1 MKYWA
6 LVVSAVVT
14 SILLMLVN
22 TSIGDA
28 ALANSVSRFVVVNA
42 KLLSVFGAFIAFLCF
57 AEGDYLRRAWGWL
70 ALGSFMLVE
79 ADLYTQWIGP
89 LLSPTAAY
97 VGRGAIVVIANVIT
111 PVALVLFARA
121 LKVAGLDL
129 AGTRRGLYLATAAAA
144 AIALVVAGEGTW
156 ASLRALTSGSTR
168 HLSLVASGF
177 GDIASF
183 VLLAPL
189 IYTVATLRGG
199 TLGWPFLLLT
209 ASGFSW
215 LVYDGA
221 GAFTRWIGGGTYVV
235 AVQESARLAACL
247 FLFAAGLAQRWVVAR
262 ASRSQPVVRTAVQAA

>member
-6 LVVSAVVT
+6 LVISAVVA

-22 TSIGDA
+22 ASLGDVA
-28 ALANSVSRFVVVNA
+28 MANSVSRFTVINA
-42 KLLSVFGAFIAFLCF
+42 KLLAAFGALIAFLCF
-57 AEGDYLRRAWGWL
+57 TEGDYLRRAWGWL
-70 ALGSFMLVE
+70 ALGAFMLAE

-89 LLSPTAAY
+89 LLSPTAGY
-97 VGRGAIVVIANVIT
+97 VGRGVIVIVANVST

-129 AGTRRGLYLATAAAA
+129 AGTRRGLFLATAAAIV
-144 AIALVVAGEGTW
+144 IALAVAGESTV
-156 ASLRALTSGSTR
+156 AALRALGSGNAR
-168 HLSLVASGF
+168 HLSLVASGL

-183 VLLAPL
+183 ILLAPL

-221 GAFTRWIGGGTYVV
+221 DAFARWIGGGAYVFP
-235 AVQESARLAACL
+235 VQESARLAACL
-247 FLFAAGLAQRWVVAR
+247 FLFAAGLAQRWVIARTSRAPRAVSAAR
-262 ASRSQPVVRTAVQAA
+262 AA